1 MEAASKMVPVP
12 PEPMAL
18 MRRGRPLKRWRYV
31 GFYGPEAM
39 LCAGDVRVGPLR
51 QRFWA
56 VAERGRPLREGTSLR
71 EGDVAVDGARV
82 AIDGP
87 GVHADLAAD
96 EGGGVESI
104 HPSGRG
110 GYVWT
115 RKQAGVA
122 MRGSLAVDGRVL
134 ELDGHGAIDETA
146 GYHARRTSWRWST
159 GVGRTADGESVAWN
173 LVEGVNDGATGSERA
188 VWIGGE
194 PFEPGPVR
202 FAEDLSSI
210 ELSEGGRLEFH
221 EWPGAVREDRTNLI
235 VLRSYYRQPFGT
247 FSGDLPGGLR
257 VIDGYGVMESHHAL
271 W

>member
-1 MEAASKMVPVP
+1 METLIVP
-12 PEPMAL
+12 PAPMAL

-56 VAERGRPLREGTSLR
+56 VAEPGRPLREGASLR
-71 EGDVAVDGARV
+71 AGGVVMDGARV
-82 AIDGP
+82 VIDGP
-87 GVHADLAAD
+87 GLRAELAAD
-96 EGGGVESI
+96 EDGGVETV

-122 MRGSLAVDGRVL
+122 MRGSLAVDGRIL
-134 ELDGHGAIDETA
+134 ELDGRGAIDETA
-146 GYHARRTSWRWST
+146 GYHARRTSWRWSA
-159 GVGRTADGESVAWN
+159 GVGRTDGGDSVAWN
-173 LVEGVNDGATGSERA
+173 LVEGVNDGPRDSERA
-188 VWIGGE
+188 IWVDGE

-202 FAEDLSSI
+202 FADDLSAI
-210 ELSEGGRLEFH
+210 ELSEGGRLEFQ

-247 FSGDLPGGLR
+247 FSGELPGPLR
-257 VIDGYGVMESHHAL
+257 LVEGYGVMEIHDAR

>member
-1 MEAASKMVPVP
+1 MP
-12 PEPMAL
+12 L
-18 MRRGRPLKRWRYV
+18 LRGGRPLKRWRYV
-31 GFYGPEAM
+31 GAFGDQLM
-39 LCAGDVRVGPLR
+39 LCAGFARVIGAG
-51 QRFWA
+51 QAWWA
-56 VAERGRPLREGTSLR
+56 VWQRDQGWLRERTVFARPARAVRFAPGRVTVR
-71 EGDVAVDGARV
+71 DGDCAIDLAVDEIA
-82 AIDGP
+82 
-87 GVHADLAAD
+87 
-96 EGGGVESI
+96 GVETVCP
-104 HPSGRG
+104 HGG

-257 VIDGYGVMESHHAL
+257 VVDGYGVMESHHAL